1 MVTKR
6 SFQKQW
12 FDSFKW
18 LHYDE
23 NQDVA
28 YCHICCLAESQNK
41 LLSATCKEPT
51 FIKKGFC
58 NWKDAVKKFK
68 SHEKSSCHQVAV
80 EKVIVIP
87 QTTKDVG
94 VMLSKEHEKKIMHNR
109 KMLTLI
115 LKAIRFL
122 ARQGLPFRDD
132 NDEANSNFFQAL
144 KAIDP
149 NGEIDQWLMRKAIK
163 YASPEIQNEILKLMA
178 LTILRNVVSR
188 IKRNDYFTI
197 MCDECT
203 DSSNK
208 DQLVICFRSV
218 DETLNVHEN
227 FVGLYIIPNISAQV
241 ILSVITDTLTRLNL
255 SFGRCRGQCY
265 DGASNMSGCKSGIA
279 KL

>member
-1 MVTKR
+1 MQLRNLKATK
-6 SFQKQW
+6 
-12 FDSFKW
+12 
-18 LHYDE
+18 
-23 NQDVA
+23 
-28 YCHICCLAESQNK
+28 
-41 LLSATCKEPT
+41 
-51 FIKKGFC
+51 
-58 NWKDAVKKFK
+58 
-68 SHEKSSCHQVAV
+68 KSSCHQVAV
-80 EKVIVIP
+80 EKVIIIP

-94 VMLSKEHEKKIMHNR
+94 VMLSKEHEKKIMRNR

-122 ARQGLPFRDD
+122 ARQGLPFRGD

-203 DSSNK
+203 DSLIK
-208 DQLVICFRSV
+208 I
-218 DETLNVHEN
+218 
-227 FVGLYIIPNISAQV
+227 
-241 ILSVITDTLTRLNL
+241 NL
-255 SFGRCRGQCY
+255 
-265 DGASNMSGCKSGIA
+265 
-279 KL
+279 